1 LLGIDDR
8 GIGRPGRDRV
18 HLGIAALQYAV
29 AVANVILTV
38 WYAVVFVP
46 AL

>member
-1 LLGIDDR
+1 MVAAWVVLAVTAFIWASA
-8 GIGRPGRDRV
+8 RV
-18 HLGIAALQYAV
+18 QYAV